1 MSPVS
6 PSHLTQL
13 LARMRTFLD
22 DLQTSEET
30 IPEGIDPTW
39 HEAQIARLTSLR
51 QRKDE
56 LFDEL
61 SGVVEELNA
70 EYKTASRR
78 LAHDNRRVRHSRAV
92 EDVREL

>member
-22 DLQTSEET
+22 ELRTSEEAM
-30 IPEGIDPTW
+30 PEGVDPVWYET
-39 HEAQIARLTSLR
+39 QIVRLMSLR

-56 LFDEL
+56 LFEEL
-61 SGVVEELNA
+61 AGVVEELNA

-78 LAHDNRRVRHSRAV
+78 LAHDNRRVRHSRAT

>member
-6 PSHLTQL
+6 STHLTQL

-22 DLQTSEET
+22 ELRMSGEAA
-30 IPEGIDPTW
+30 PEGVDAPW
-39 HEAQIARLTSLR
+39 HEAQIARLISLR

-56 LFDEL
+56 LYDEL
-61 SGVVEELNA
+61 AVVVEELNA

-78 LAHDNRRVRHSRAV
+78 LAHDNRRVRHSRAA
-92 EDVREL
+92 EDVR